1 MLSSD
6 IKPLKAGLQEKTQ
19 SSLILCVTWHLF
31 GAAFLLHG
39 VWRGIQIGRRW
50 QGSSSQNGY
59 VKKIH
64 WLSYSQHLIYRLCTP
79 ALKSVLAFRPMQIH
93 MCGKTEGLVNQLHWK

>member
-1 MLSSD
+1 M
-6 IKPLKAGLQEKTQ
+6 
-19 SSLILCVTWHLF
+19 
-31 GAAFLLHG
+31 
-39 VWRGIQIGRRW
+39 GRRW

-79 ALKSVLAFRPMQIH
+79 ELKSILAFTPMQIH
-93 MCGKTEGLVNQLHWK
+93 TCGKTEGLVNQLHWT

>member
-31 GAAFLLHG
+31 GAAFLLHR
-39 VWRGIQIGRRW
+39 VWRGIQIGRHW

-64 WLSYSQHLIYRLCTP
+64 QLSYSQHMIYRLCRTQFH
-79 ALKSVLAFRPMQIH
+79 SGIH
-93 MCGKTEGLVNQLHWK
+93 TDANLYVWKD

>member
-31 GAAFLLHG
+31 GAAFLLHR
-39 VWRGIQIGRRW
+39 VWRGIQIGSRW
-50 QGSSSQNGY
+50 QGSLSRNGY

-64 WLSYSQHLIYRLCTP
+64 WLSYSQHLIYGLCTP
-79 ALKSVLAFRPMQIH
+79 ARKSILAFAAMQIH
-93 MCGKTEGLVNQLHWK
+93 MCGKTVGPVNQRH